1 MYKNLVTTVIA
12 TLVAACLNSP
22 AVAQTTSQ
30 ATPAAV
36 LPEKGPLTNGFVCV
50 APLTEAGWLRQRE
63 AGCKAVE
70 AALGDRV
77 KTSGVE
83 NVAEGAD
90 AERVIRELASQ
101 GWRLIS
107 TTRFGRG
114 ESDAQILTMD
124 FLAQAVPG
132 QLNQASAPN
141 SVDRTP

>member
-1 MYKNLVTTVIA
+1 MYKNLVTTVA
-12 TLVAACLNSP
+12 VTLVATCLISP
-22 AVAQTTSQ
+22 AVGQTTSQ
-30 ATPAAV
+30 ATPPAV

-63 AGCKAVE
+63 ADCTAVE

-114 ESDAQILTMD
+114 EIDAQILAMD
-124 FLAQAVPG
+124 FLAQAAPG
-132 QLNQASAPN
+132 QLNQTSAPH